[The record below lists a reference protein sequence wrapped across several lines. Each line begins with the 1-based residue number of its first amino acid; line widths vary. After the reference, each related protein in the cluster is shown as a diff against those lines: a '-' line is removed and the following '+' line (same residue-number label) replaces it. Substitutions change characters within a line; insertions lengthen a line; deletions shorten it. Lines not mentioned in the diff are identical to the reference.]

1 MSSLATA
8 TWNAQIS
15 SPVRT
20 MYSVGRM
27 NPNVS
32 LSSCAME
39 YFCEGGA
46 KGIVNR
52 AVGGLA
58 KLVRHGDDLVDL
70 SVNRGGGLNAL
81 WWNNT
86 KV

>member
-15 SPVRT
+15 SPV
-20 MYSVGRM
+20 

-58 KLVRHGDDLVDL
+58 KLVRHGDDLEDL